1 MLQERGVDVQAFDIK
16 TGSQNA
22 YHGDAKPFTE
32 VRRGGEDALV
42 GRSGRGLLLCY
53 PPPNDPM
60 AASCLAQF
68 KGDTVAYIGEFQ
80 VSVCTPI

>member
-1 MLQERGVDVQAFDIK
+1 MQAFDIK